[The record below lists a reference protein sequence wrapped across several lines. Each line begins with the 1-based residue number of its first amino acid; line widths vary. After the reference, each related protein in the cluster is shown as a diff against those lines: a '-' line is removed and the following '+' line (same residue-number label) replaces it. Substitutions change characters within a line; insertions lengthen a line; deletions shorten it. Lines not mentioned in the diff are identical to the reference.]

1 MSFDI
6 NLLSNEKKWSV
17 MMWEAKIKSLFCYS
31 LEKNLC
37 NFFHFLDI
45 FKKSIFVQ
53 WQIYFQFIIDRYFR
67 NFLFSNKLREK
78 KCIEFPS
85 ITLKLDEDS
94 SNKTFH
100 FSICRKKNIASIRK
114 TQKCD
119 LTSITTSTV
128 TSLDIMSIILFSWI
142 SL

>member
-1 MSFDI
+1 
-6 NLLSNEKKWSV
+6 

-85 ITLKLDEDS
+85 ITLNLMRILQIKRFIFQFVE
-94 SNKTFH
+94 
-100 FSICRKKNIASIRK
+100 KNIASIRK

-128 TSLDIMSIILFSWI
+128 TSLDLMSIILFS
-142 SL
+142 